1 MKKLNQTKK
10 ELKQSPILWKGNSM
24 EEMDALRR
32 LDAAHNAYKL
42 AEEGWGKNYW
52 AEVIARLNN
61 KRKLS

>member
-24 EEMDALRR
+24 EEMNALKR

>member
-1 MKKLNQTKK
+1 MKNSVQTKK
-10 ELKQSPILWKGNSM
+10 KLKPSQILMEDNSM
-24 EEMDALRR
+24 EEMEALRR
-32 LDAAHNAYKL
+32 LDAAHQAYDL

>member
-52 AEVIARLNN
+52 AEVIARLNR

>member
-32 LDAAHNAYKL
+32 LDAAHQAYKL

>member
-24 EEMDALRR
+24 EEMDALKR

>member
-1 MKKLNQTKK
+1 MRKLDQTKK
-10 ELKQSPILWKGNSM
+10 ELKQSPNLWEDNSM
-24 EEMDALRR
+24 EEMNALKR

-61 KRKLS
+61 RYAVA

>member
-1 MKKLNQTKK
+1 MRKLDQTKK
-10 ELKQSPILWKGNSM
+10 ELKQSPNLWEDNSM
-24 EEMDALRR
+24 EEMNALKR

>member
-1 MKKLNQTKK
+1 MKKSAQTKK
-10 ELKQSPILWKGNSM
+10 DLKQPLTTWEGNSM
-24 EEMDALRR
+24 EEMEVLRR

-52 AEVIARLNN
+52 ATIIARLNR

>member
-24 EEMDALRR
+24 EEMDALKR

-52 AEVIARLNN
+52 AEVIARLNR

>member
-24 EEMDALRR
+24 EEMNALKR

-52 AEVIARLNN
+52 AEVIARLNR

>member
-1 MKKLNQTKK
+1 
-10 ELKQSPILWKGNSM
+10 M
-24 EEMDALRR
+24 EEMNALKR